1 MAKRTVVYQQVTIA
15 VDINL
20 DKLAKELGRA
30 PRISDIHNE
39 AANYTNPAITSRKY
53 LEIQRYDTES
63 GKLKPRKG
71 IGSY

>member
-1 MAKRTVVYQQVTIA
+1 MSKRATVYHQITIA
-15 VDINL
+15 VDIDL

-30 PRISDIHNE
+30 PRISDIHHE
-39 AANYTNPAITSRKY
+39 ASSRTDPTVVGRKY
-53 LEIQRYDTES
+53 LEIQRYDTEN